1 MLVLLCA
8 GFANAEA
15 VGYLADRLN
24 RIGIEDELLARGAQ
38 PGDAV
43 AIGAGEHPVVFD
55 FAPQIDTGAELLARR
70 GEDPRLE
77 EVRPSVRRRRQLDV
91 EYHAARDQQMGT
103 DREVDWREQHR
114 RALAEELS
122 HDFDDE
128 DDR

>member
-1 MLVLLCA
+1 MHT
-8 GFANAEA
+8 
-15 VGYLADRLN
+15 LAMQDPLTGAAS
-24 RIGIEDELLARGAQ
+24 RIGIEDELLAKGAQ

-91 EYHAARDQQMGT
+91 EYHAAILEFPSG
-103 DREVDWREQHR
+103 H
-114 RALAEELS
+114 AL
-122 HDFDDE
+122 
-128 DDR
+128 